1 MSDAKRLYNIM
12 RGYIG
17 REWERLKDLERE
29 LAMKELDAPA
39 DGAGTASPEAAKSSK
54 VIIEIPAGSDPKD
67 AARRILGVEPD
78 ADFDAIRKAYLR
90 LSKRSHPGQMPSGS
104 EEQAQADMIHRRVQW
119 AYNLLTAD
127 TSDVKKRFGSLEVD

>member
-29 LAMKELDAPA
+29 LAMKELEAP
-39 DGAGTASPEAAKSSK
+39 GETTATPSPDPSQPTK
-54 VIIEIPAGSDPKD
+54 VVIEIPAGSDPKD
-67 AARRILGVEPD
+67 AARRILGVDQD
-78 ADFDAIRKAYLR
+78 ADFEAVRKAYLR

-104 EEQAQADMIHRRVQW
+104 EEQRQADMIHRRVQW

-127 TSDVKKRFGSLEVD
+127 TSDIKKRFGSLEVD